1 MSIDPIENELDV
13 NLNIENV
20 TEDEV
25 VGSIASSNQW
35 TTWRDDL
42 AKQIFDEWKRH
53 RGQ

>member
-25 VGSIASSNQW
+25 VGSKLLRQTSGLHGGMI
-35 TTWRDDL
+35 
-42 AKQIFDEWKRH
+42 
-53 RGQ
+53 